1 MLKNNFMKNNL
12 ALDFMKSLLLF
23 GIAFVLLVT
32 TAPIGFVYTLVR
44 QIFLLKF
51 RWLTIYFIEVAIAL
65 DAAGNVLMQHLLNDM
80 LLIKKE
86 PTYYFGNKKETISS
100 VLGKNEL
107 TNTLSVLGKVLNS
120 FLNAIDNGHALNSIQ
135 YDVKRWREDN

>member
-12 ALDFMKSLLLF
+12 ALHFMKSLLLF

-32 TAPIGFVYTLVR
+32 TAPVGFVYTLVR

-51 RWLTIYFIEVAIAL
+51 RWLAIYFIEVAIAL

-80 LLIKKE
+80 LLVKKE
-86 PTYYFGNKKETISS
+86 STYYFGNKKETISS

-107 TNTLSVLGKVLNS
+107 TNTLSVLGKALNS

>member
-1 MLKNNFMKNNL
+1 MKNNL

>member
-1 MLKNNFMKNNL
+1 MKKINYLIIASKVFVGFAKIICNNK
-12 ALDFMKSLLLF
+12 
-23 GIAFVLLVT
+23 
-32 TAPIGFVYTLVR
+32 
-44 QIFLLKF
+44 IFLLKF
-51 RWLTIYFIEVAIAL
+51 RWLAIYFIEVAIAL

-107 TNTLSVLGKVLNS
+107 TNTLSVLGIALNS

>member
-1 MLKNNFMKNNL
+1 MKNNL

-23 GIAFVLLVT
+23 SIAFVLLIT
-32 TAPIGFVYTLVR
+32 TAPFGFVYTLVR
-44 QIFLLKF
+44 QIVLLKI
-51 RWLTIYFIEVAIAL
+51 RWLTIYFVEVAIAL
-65 DAAGNVLMQHLLNDM
+65 DAAGNVMMQHLLNDM

-107 TNTLSVLGKVLNS
+107 TNTLSSMGKVLNA
-120 FLNAIDNGHALNSIQ
+120 FLNLIDNGHALNSIQ
-135 YDVKRWREDN
+135 YDVKHWRADN

>member
-1 MLKNNFMKNNL
+1 MKNNL

-32 TAPIGFVYTLVR
+32 TAPVGFVYTLVR
-44 QIFLLKF
+44 QIFSLKF

-80 LLIKKE
+80 LLVKKE
-86 PTYYFGNKKETISS
+86 STYYFGNKKETISS

>member
-1 MLKNNFMKNNL
+1 MKNNL
-12 ALDFMKSLLLF
+12 ALEFMKSLLLF

-44 QIFLLKF
+44 QIFSLKF

>member
-1 MLKNNFMKNNL
+1 MKNNL

-32 TAPIGFVYTLVR
+32 TAPVGFVYTLVR
-44 QIFLLKF
+44 QIFSLKF